1 MCHLFGGQYAHA
13 FVHVCMIL
21 YSYGVLWAYAAVFS
35 SSVASIFFQYAL
47 NEECNIYLPHSAA
60 CSTGYVLSVLVFAV
74 IVTWLSLQDM
84 GDQAV
89 VQQVLT
95 AYRFSAFA
103 TMIATCAIAF
113 LSPNQFDST
122 ARTDPPTFAPLPFV
136 QWSGFGL
143 IFCTTAVA
151 LDVHWNIPDVLQPM
165 RDKRPALRIALG
177 ALLTAAVFYSLIA
190 LVCALEF
197 GQQTLPL
204 VTLNWSNYTGRLGG
218 WFPTT
223 DTHPLATLTKLFII
237 LFPVFNQCSVYPLV
251 VLTLGDNYYHLL
263 PAQYHSG
270 QWGDARAIKRY
281 CRLLACLPP
290 ILFALFFGKLDVIFT
305 ITGLFAFCLEFITP
319 CLLQLASRRYVRLK
333 YGGEDVERTL
343 YSSWVSQEPVVWC
356 VLMFG
361 CMAFGVSIVST
372 AMGAGEIS

>member
-1 MCHLFGGQYAHA
+1 MAHLFGGQYAHA
-13 FVHVCMIL
+13 FVHVVMVL

-35 SSVASIFFQYAL
+35 SSVASIVFQYAL
-47 NEECNIYLPHSAA
+47 NEECNIYLPHSFA
-60 CSTGYVLSVLVFAV
+60 CSVGYVLSVLVFAV

-84 GDQAV
+84 GDQAT

-95 AYRFSAFA
+95 FYRFSAFF
-103 TMIATCAIAF
+103 TMIATCCLAF
-113 LSPNQFDST
+113 MSPNQFDPA
-122 ARTDPPTFAPLPFV
+122 ARAEPPTFAPLPFV

-151 LDVHWNIPDVLQPM
+151 LDVHWNIPDVLMPM
-165 RDKRPALRIALG
+165 RDKRPALRVGLG
-177 ALLTAAVFYSLIA
+177 ALLTAALFYSIIA
-190 LVCALEF
+190 IVCALEF

-218 WFPTT
+218 WFPSSHP
-223 DTHPLATLTKLFII
+223 HPLATLTKLFII
-237 LFPVFNQCSVYPLV
+237 LFPICNQCSVYPLV

-263 PAQYHSG
+263 PFHYHST
-270 QWGDARAIKRY
+270 WDARTIKRC

-290 ILFALFFGKLDVIFT
+290 IFFALFFGKLDTIFT

-319 CLLQLASRRYVRLK
+319 CLLQLASRRLVRLK
-333 YGGEDVERTL
+333 YGGEGVDRTM
-343 YSSWVSQEPVVWC
+343 YSSWVSEEPVVWC

-361 CMAFGVSIVST
+361 CVAFGVSIVST
-372 AMGAGEIS
+372 AMGAGEVS